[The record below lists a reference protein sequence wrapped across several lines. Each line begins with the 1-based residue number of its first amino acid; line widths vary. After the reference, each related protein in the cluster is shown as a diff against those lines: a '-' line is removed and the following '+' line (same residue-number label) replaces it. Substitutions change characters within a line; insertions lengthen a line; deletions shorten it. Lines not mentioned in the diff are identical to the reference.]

1 MAKQVQF
8 RRGTTAQ
15 LSSVTGVEGEL
26 FVDTTKDTITV
37 HDGYQAGGRP
47 LLREDL
53 DNLADGAV
61 GVAKLSHGSGN
72 AGQVLKVNSAG
83 NGIEIAGPDFSAL
96 TTSVGFPTGSTAQRS
111 GTTAGALRYN
121 NENDVL
127 ERYHEFPQHTAESGW
142 YTSGEQLVARV
153 HNDGGWTS
161 MDIDW
166 YQSGATRFAA
176 YRVVGQVFESDNN
189 PWDLRLRLKS
199 GDGSV
204 MSGNYYYGSGSFSA
218 PNDGWDGA
226 VGNQNPGAFA
236 CISTPT
242 FAIGDTAYA
251 MGVNGENSNSFEM
264 ILMSGI
270 PGSNVHTK
278 IMGQAIG
285 YSQSYGSSSFKF
297 GYLVASQ
304 MNPVTNG
311 INTIGGIRI
320 YPSAGTIKSTSNAAV
335 VSVFGIPGYE
345 IYGSGC

>member
-1 MAKQVQF
+1 MNLDFEDFDNV
-8 RRGTTAQ
+8 
-15 LSSVTGVEGEL
+15 
-26 FVDTTKDTITV
+26 
-37 HDGYQAGGRP
+37 YAGSYHTFFMS
-47 LLREDL
+47 LL
-53 DNLADGAV
+53 
-61 GVAKLSHGSGN
+61 
-72 AGQVLKVNSAG
+72 
-83 NGIEIAGPDFSAL
+83 GISI
-96 TTSVGFPTGSTAQRS
+96 
-111 GTTAGALRYN
+111 
-121 NENDVL
+121 
-127 ERYHEFPQHTAESGW
+127 
-142 YTSGEQLVARV
+142 
-153 HNDGGWTS
+153 
-161 MDIDW
+161 
-166 YQSGATRFAA
+166 
-176 YRVVGQVFESDNN
+176 ESDNN

-278 IMGQAIG
+278 IMGQAMG

-311 INTIGGIRI
+311 INTIGGIRLF
-320 YPSAGTIKSTSNAAV
+320 PSAGTIKSTSNAAV

-345 IYGSGC
+345 IYSSGF